1 MPRLE
6 ITAKGQTQHLT
17 LDRSCIAVGRDSTND
32 VVLADTKASRQHC
45 RIDFHEG
52 ELRVTDLNSHNGT
65 WVGHERIQERLLRA
79 GEIIRIG
86 KTYINVI
93 ADPGPA
99 ESPEPPRAA
108 PVARPAPS
116 REKQESK
123 NSDLLSF
130 DDSAVAVAEHDEAPS
145 PFLLDFG
152 SRPKPD
158 WLVDNVDELTLLSP
172 AGEPVLLPVEI
183 DPQLAV
189 AVDGLR
195 DLIWSS
201 IWADASAIHIEPHQ
215 NAYQLRFRVDGVLHT
230 FGEVSIREARC
241 VVEALRRLCEL
252 DPRPEQ
258 LAESGRFVVECSPEH
273 VLTYRAH
280 FVSTGLGQR
289 AMLRRLEG
297 SLVTRQLESLGLELG
312 SVALLSRAIEQ
323 GSGLVLVCGPSGS
336 GKTTTVFCAAGT
348 IDPEGRTLGVV
359 EAARECPIASSISLS
374 TEHFGNR
381 SIAELLR
388 EAIHQ
393 DSDVVVV
400 DGIADH
406 QTATVALESAVNGRL
421 IFATMDA
428 PDVCSAITRLL
439 GWGVEAYL
447 IAKGLSIVTSQRL
460 IRTLCPACR
469 RQYEPDAAVLEKR
482 GLAGHPHGAF
492 YDAVGCAKCLRT
504 GFRGQTGVFEVVQ
517 FNQALRDAIVGRPG
531 AVELRRAVSAQTN
544 QTLQESA
551 YKQVI
556 DGTTTLPEADRVLPS
571 D

>member
-6 ITAKGQTQHLT
+6 ITAKGQTQQLT

-45 RIDFHEG
+45 RIDYHEG

-79 GEIIRIG
+79 GEVIRIG
-86 KTYINVI
+86 KTFINVI
-93 ADPGPA
+93 PDSVQGDPLEALHSAPA
-99 ESPEPPRAA
+99 TTQAPTKEKREP
-108 PVARPAPS
+108 
-116 REKQESK
+116 K

-130 DDSAVAVAEHDEAPS
+130 DESAVAVIESDGAPS
-145 PFLLDFG
+145 AFLLDFG

-158 WLVDNVDELTLLSP
+158 WLVESVDELILLNP
-172 AGEPVLLPVEI
+172 NGEPVLLPVEI
-183 DPQLAV
+183 DPHLAV

-195 DLIWSS
+195 DLMWSS

-215 NAYQLRFRVDGVLHT
+215 KAYQLRFRVDGVLHT
-230 FGEVSIREARC
+230 FGEVPIREARC

-252 DPRPEQ
+252 EPRPEK
-258 LAESGRFVVECSPEH
+258 LAESGRFVVEASPDH

-297 SLVTRQLESLGLELG
+297 SLISRQLESLGLELG
-312 SVALLSRAIEQ
+312 SVALLSKSIEQ
-323 GSGLVLVCGPSGS
+323 GRGLVLACGPSGS

-348 IDPEGRTLGVV
+348 IDPEGRTVGVV
-359 EAARECPIASSISLS
+359 EATREYPMASAITLS
-374 TEHFGNR
+374 TEHFG
-381 SIAELLR
+381 SKSLDELLR
-388 EAIHQ
+388 EAIEQ

-400 DGIADH
+400 DGIADRH
-406 QTATVALESAVNGRL
+406 SATIALEAAVNGRL
-421 IFATMDA
+421 IIATMDA

-439 GWGVEAYL
+439 GWGVEPYL
-447 IAKGLSIVTSQRL
+447 IANGLSIVTSQRL

-469 RQYEPDAAVLEKR
+469 RQYEPDPALLNR
-482 GLAGHPHGAF
+482 PGLADRAHGAF
-492 YDAVGCAKCLRT
+492 YDAVGCPKCLRT

-517 FNQALRDAIVGRPG
+517 FGQGLRDVIIGRPG
-531 AVELRRAVSAQTN
+531 PIELRRAVSAQTN
-544 QTLQESA
+544 QSLQDSA

-556 DGTTTLPEADRVLPS
+556 DGTTTLPEADRVLPP